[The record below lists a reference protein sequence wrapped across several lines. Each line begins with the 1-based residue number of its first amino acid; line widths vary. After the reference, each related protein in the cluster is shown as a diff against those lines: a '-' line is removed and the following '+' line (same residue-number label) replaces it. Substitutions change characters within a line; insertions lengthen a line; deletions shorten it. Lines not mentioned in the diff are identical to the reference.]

1 MFFFWERIKR
11 ERVEPIEKCYRNII
25 SNPNPG
31 ISINLEKEKKKEKK
45 RKEESIYI
53 ITARCSKKKIEDF
66 FLCGK
71 ENKREKKKVKKEWKK

>member
-53 ITARCSKKKIEDF
+53 ITARCSKKKI
-66 FLCGK
+66 
-71 ENKREKKKVKKEWKK
+71 VK